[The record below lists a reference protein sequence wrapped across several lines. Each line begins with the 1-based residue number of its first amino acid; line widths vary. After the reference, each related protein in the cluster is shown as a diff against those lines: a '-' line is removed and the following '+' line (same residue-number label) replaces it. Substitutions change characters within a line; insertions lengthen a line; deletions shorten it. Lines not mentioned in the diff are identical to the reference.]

1 MMQPVLLD
9 CGFWVRSFGGSTIG
23 QPHNRPCSPFGLHP
37 HPSAAVESGEV
48 IKRDQWVGA

>member
-9 CGFWVRSFGGSTIG
+9 CGFWVGSFGGSTIG
-23 QPHNRPCSPFGLHP
+23 QPDNRPRSPFRLHP
-37 HPSAAVESGEV
+37 LPSAAVESGEV